1 MKERRKQENKL
12 SLLSP
17 TRATTSVSS
26 ISSSVSQGVYR
37 CFAYPLPPA
46 TISSNSADTLSLSVK
61 WLCCSRELF
70 VAIVTITIPS
80 TQEQTQKLS
89 LIPHSAAKNRTYY
102 FFCPASGITKRK
114 YIPKSSFSWQLYVLM
129 QFAIGH
135 ISVQLL
141 QRNSIQYLFSALPSL
156 QKNNFISDGD
166 EPE

>member
-1 MKERRKQENKL
+1 MKSCVWFSTKYLDKVTLTCRTVGPVTLEV
-12 SLLSP
+12 SL
-17 TRATTSVSS
+17 
-26 ISSSVSQGVYR
+26 SSSVSQGVYR

-70 VAIVTITIPS
+70 VAIACNHHHPLYPRVDKETFFNTLQCS
-80 TQEQTQKLS
+80 QEQDL
-89 LIPHSAAKNRTYY
+89 LL
-102 FFCPASGITKRK
+102 FCPASGITKRK

-141 QRNSIQYLFSALPSL
+141 QRNSIQYLFSARPSL
-156 QKNNFISDGD
+156 
-166 EPE
+166 